1 MGWTLDDIMEF
12 LSLKIFWFLASDG
25 IVFVSYMKECP
36 SLWEFPAEIF
46 RDEVSSSSPQLTFK
60 WLRKKVR
67 EVRVHV
73 YVFG

>member
-1 MGWTLDDIMEF
+1 MILWNF
-12 LSLKIFWFLASDG
+12 CHLKSFVFLASDG

-67 EVRVHV
+67 EVHVHV